1 MGSKRVGKTV
11 GRARTRGEATVVKL
25 SSEEIEL
32 GITVKAREA
41 VALHESGRY
50 SFDEIREAIVLTY
63 CSLVEGVG

>member
-1 MGSKRVGKTV
+1 M
-11 GRARTRGEATVVKL
+11 

-32 GITVKAREA
+32 GITVKAKEA

-50 SFDEIREAIVLTY
+50 SFDEIREAIVLPY